1 MKELG
6 ELAREDREAAIRLV
20 METFGYDRAR
30 AERLVAIQLGEDLR
44 DVVDVDE
51 RGNERPYEG
60 GAITDGQ

>member
-20 METFGYDRAR
+20 MTTFGYDRVQ

-44 DVVDVDE
+44 DVVDIDE